1 MSLQQQVA
9 FRPPGGE
16 SLEMDAFQPHPLL
29 RGFHRMT
36 LAPMFFRRDVKHP
49 MPLTEKRVFEV
60 DGQTSV
66 LGLCSWQAERSP
78 VLVMMHG
85 FAGHADR
92 PYMRGTARKAFAS
105 GFHVVRLNMR
115 NCGGTEHLAGSMY
128 HAGLVSD
135 LLAVIHALRSEPLCG
150 PVHLAGFSMGGNV
163 VLRLGGLLGQRGCS
177 DVRSLVAVSPVIDLA
192 HCADNLDQQRSVRVY
207 RKSFLRGLRAVYNRR
222 ARLSPERYEP
232 GRLAG
237 VRTLRAFDELVTAP
251 DCGFENADDYYSRAS
266 SRWELQNLRIPSL
279 VLHSQDD
286 LIVPLSQDQL
296 EELEAAPMVTLLKSQ
311 HGGHCGFVAGR
322 VADSDADRYWA
333 ENRLVEYVN
342 WIERTTTEVEVSS
355 SHSANQK

>member
-1 MSLQQQVA
+1 MGA
-9 FRPPGGE
+9 FE
-16 SLEMDAFQPHPLL
+16 PHPLL

-36 LAPMFFRRDVKHP
+36 LAPMFFRRDAKHP
-49 MPLTEKRVFEV
+49 MPLTEKRIFEV
-60 DGQTSV
+60 DDQTRV

-78 VLVMMHG
+78 VLIMMHG

-92 PYMRGTARKAFAS
+92 PYMRATARKAFAS

-135 LLAVIHALRSEPLCG
+135 LLAVIRILRNEPLCG
-150 PVHLAGFSMGGNV
+150 HVHLAGFSMGGNV
-163 VLRLGGLLGQRGCS
+163 VLRLGGLLGQQRFP

-192 HCADNLDQQRSVRVY
+192 HCADNLDQRRSVRVY
-207 RKSFLRGLRAVYNRR
+207 RNSFLRDLCAVYNRR
-222 ARLSPERYEP
+222 TKLHPERYNSS
-232 GRLAG
+232 RLAG

-251 DCGFENADDYYSRAS
+251 DCGFENADDYYRKAS
-266 SRWELQNLRIPSL
+266 SRWYLAGLRIPSL
-279 VLHSQDD
+279 VLHARDD
-286 LIVPLSQDQL
+286 LLVPFSQDQL
-296 EELEAAPMVTLLKSQ
+296 EELEAAPMITLLKSQ

-322 VADSDADRYWA
+322 AVDSDVDRYWA

-342 WIERTTTEVEVSS
+342 WIERTTGEVEASPS
-355 SHSANQK
+355 THSVNRG